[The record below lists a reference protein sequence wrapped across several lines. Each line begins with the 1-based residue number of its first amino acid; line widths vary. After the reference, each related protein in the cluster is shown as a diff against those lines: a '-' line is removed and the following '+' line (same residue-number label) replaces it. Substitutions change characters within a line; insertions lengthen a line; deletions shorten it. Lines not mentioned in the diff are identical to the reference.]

1 MYGGCKTD
9 RELPH
14 ELVCPERP
22 SELESFELDYWHV
35 FASGENFAYVADIAN
50 EEGVANGKITEIEAF
65 NLLFCMAEWGEI
77 NECEAFDIF
86 DHFQETCGPDF
97 EVTVDY
103 AAAVADDYAAKVA
116 ASMVEE

>member
-22 SELESFELDYWHV
+22 SPSELDYFHV
-35 FASGENFAYVADIAN
+35 FTSGDYFASVADRAN

-86 DHFQETCGPDF
+86 DHFQETCGSDF

-103 AAAVADDYAAKVA
+103 AAEVVTDYGAKVA
-116 ASMVEE
+116 ASMAEE